1 MVFFLMS
8 LLRPLLL
15 SVALA
20 TLVILLGTTALSF
33 SVARGLLAEDL
44 RAQGLENAARLAL
57 ESPIWRGY
65 LVAIVALIAGAG
77 LLWAGFVIAIVRW
90 LKIRV
95 LGEVAEKVRDMQ
107 RLPEGSLALPSD
119 VISPWSPDLAELSE
133 VSAAV
138 NETREKLKL
147 TSAEQHA
154 QIESLKAAL
163 NSDPLT
169 RLVNRRYFMNA
180 LRAALAGTPLLED
193 GELPGDE
200 PIALPPS
207 FGHVLVCRQR
217 DLAALNRHMPRDF
230 TDQWLRTTAQR
241 LTAILTGPDGHSFV
255 LARLNGSDFAVLM
268 PGVDVPRAAAFAAA
282 IRQVLRESRL
292 PVGEGGLCRWALS
305 LVRYG
310 REDQVSDLLAALDHG
325 LMRSENAG
333 DESVAFGADTDAHV
347 AAGEFAWKDTL
358 STALEENRYFLETAP
373 VTATDGRKLPFLARL
388 MLQPA
393 AGSPP
398 VPPELFIPAAVRLG
412 LSASCDLQA
421 VRLALD
427 WLMIHSGAVCVRIS
441 TPSLVQNDFLA
452 RLAIMLADRK
462 DLATRLLLEIDAHAI
477 TTQYPRVAS
486 LCQSLV
492 GYGVR
497 IGVRR
502 LAQQFTAVAQ
512 LHQLRLAYVRIG
524 GGFVEQLSNSP
535 GGRQLMRSVLKTS
548 GDLGI
553 EVYADDVPDTR
564 TRDLLSAMG
573 IRVMQGAGVAEDSP
587 ELAAA

>member
-230 TDQWLRTTAQR
+230 TEQWLRTTA
-241 LTAILTGPDGHSFV
+241 
-255 LARLNGSDFAVLM
+255 
-268 PGVDVPRAAAFAAA
+268 
-282 IRQVLRESRL
+282 
-292 PVGEGGLCRWALS
+292 
-305 LVRYG
+305 
-310 REDQVSDLLAALDHG
+310 
-325 LMRSENAG
+325 
-333 DESVAFGADTDAHV
+333 
-347 AAGEFAWKDTL
+347 
-358 STALEENRYFLETAP
+358 
-373 VTATDGRKLPFLARL
+373 
-388 MLQPA
+388 
-393 AGSPP
+393 
-398 VPPELFIPAAVRLG
+398 
-412 LSASCDLQA
+412 
-421 VRLALD
+421 
-427 WLMIHSGAVCVRIS
+427 
-441 TPSLVQNDFLA
+441 
-452 RLAIMLADRK
+452 
-462 DLATRLLLEIDAHAI
+462 
-477 TTQYPRVAS
+477 
-486 LCQSLV
+486 
-492 GYGVR
+492 
-497 IGVRR
+497 
-502 LAQQFTAVAQ
+502 
-512 LHQLRLAYVRIG
+512 
-524 GGFVEQLSNSP
+524 
-535 GGRQLMRSVLKTS
+535 
-548 GDLGI
+548 
-553 EVYADDVPDTR
+553 
-564 TRDLLSAMG
+564 
-573 IRVMQGAGVAEDSP
+573 
-587 ELAAA
+587 